1 MILEHLGVR
10 RFFHCVLG
18 PNDVHQPKPHPDMLE
33 TAMKRMEVERDHTL
47 YVGDIPLDVET
58 ATQAKVDCLLVATGP
73 YSLEMLRH
81 ECTVPVVANFA
92 DIVDYLKKGGIPLN
106 PC

>member
-1 MILEHLGVR
+1 
-10 RFFHCVLG
+10 
-18 PNDVHQPKPHPDMLE
+18 MLE